1 MRPSA
6 LYLWELLG
14 KRLHQIETKTN
25 SCSDWRPS
33 QPLAFSTTICKLAP
47 CSGQLK
53 GWASCQL
60 LSLSESVSL
69 RMVFVINE
77 FSKHVT
83 FTRLLQSIRPF
94 LLNTVF

>member
-6 LYLWELLG
+6 LYPWE
-14 KRLHQIETKTN
+14 LHQIETKKN
-25 SCSDWRPS
+25 SCSDQRPG
-33 QPLAFSTTICKLAP
+33 QPLAFSTAIRNPAP
-47 CSGQLK
+47 CSGQPK

-83 FTRLLQSIRPF
+83 FTRLLRSIRPF